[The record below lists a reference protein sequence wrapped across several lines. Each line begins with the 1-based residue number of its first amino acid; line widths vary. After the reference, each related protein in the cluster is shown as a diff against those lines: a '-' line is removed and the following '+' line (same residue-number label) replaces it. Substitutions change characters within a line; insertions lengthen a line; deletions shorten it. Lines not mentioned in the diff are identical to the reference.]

1 MTVKADQQ
9 SLKEANLLSKFNIQ
23 YKHQCNVG
31 SAACKAKGIRIPDS
45 EKFCFWN
52 AESGKILLVESRTMG
67 FGIRNTAQGI
77 HNHTNDWNP
86 EIQVPPTRDWN
97 CRPGIRNP
105 ESMA

>member
-1 MTVKADQQ
+1 MTVKVYQQ
-9 SLKEANLLSKFNIQ
+9 SLKETNLLPKYNIQ

-31 SAACKAKGIRIPDS
+31 SAPCKAKGIWIPDS

-77 HNHTNDWNP
+77 HNLTND
-86 EIQVPPTRDWN
+86 
-97 CRPGIRNP
+97 
-105 ESMA
+105 